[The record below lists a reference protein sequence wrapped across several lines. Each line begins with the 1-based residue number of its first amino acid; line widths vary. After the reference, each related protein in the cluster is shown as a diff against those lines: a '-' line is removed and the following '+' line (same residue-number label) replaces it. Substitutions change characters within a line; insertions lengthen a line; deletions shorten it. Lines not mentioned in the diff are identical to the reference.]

1 MKYLI
6 SMEEMKF
13 FSDALGNSPVVRVME
28 FLIGGR
34 GLDYSLSD
42 IARNSNIGWATLHRI
57 WHQFEENEF
66 VKHTRVIG
74 KAKLY
79 QLNTENVV
87 VKQLIKLYDV
97 MLVQHTE
104 ESLVEKVK
112 V

>member
-1 MKYLI
+1 MRHLI
-6 SMEEMKF
+6 SMDEKRF
-13 FSDALGNSPVVRVME
+13 FSEALGNSPVVRVLE

-34 GLDYSLSD
+34 GLDYSLTD

-57 WHQFEENEF
+57 WHHFEETGL

-87 VKQLIKLYDV
+87 VKQLVKLYDV

-104 ESLVEKVK
+104 KSLAEKVK
-112 V
+112 A